1 MCSDD
6 NQNQDVDND
15 CYSDPTMAVAVH
27 SVNDFKYYLLT
38 LGFTI
43 LTMLTLKIVWRL
55 TKCLSFNILKTVDD
69 LSIEFKNRSLK
80 QSSTSSTS
88 STNLKLNSKLVRVD
102 SFQSNKLDAILF
114 RNGNNISKRS
124 SNSSLKSISLDE
136 KEDSNNSVNITD
148 IDVKLVRSDS
158 DMSNAEKG
166 FDIAKA
172 ACINT
177 NTKSSQSQFQEKEK
191 EKEKENKIHVFG
203 FVFTYKKDV

>member
-1 MCSDD
+1 MCSND

-15 CYSDPTMAVAVH
+15 CYSVPTMAVAVH
-27 SVNDFKYYLLT
+27 SINDFKYYLLT
-38 LGFTI
+38 LGFAI
-43 LTMLTLKIVWRL
+43 LTMLIMKIVWRL

-80 QSSTSSTS
+80 QSSTS

-136 KEDSNNSVNITD
+136 KEDSNSSVNITD
-148 IDVKLVRSDS
+148 IDVTLVRSDS

-172 ACINT
+172 TCIHT
-177 NTKSSQSQFQEKEK
+177 NTKSSQSQFQEK